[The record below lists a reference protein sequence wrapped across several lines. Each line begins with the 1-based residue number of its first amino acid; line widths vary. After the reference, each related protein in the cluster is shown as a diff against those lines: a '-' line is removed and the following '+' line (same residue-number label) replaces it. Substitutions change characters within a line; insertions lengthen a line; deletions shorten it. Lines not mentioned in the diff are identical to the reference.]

1 MQLLLISNMYP
12 SQNYPGY
19 GIFVR
24 NVVDNLSQYG
34 VQCKDKAVII
44 GRKKSVIEKI
54 ISYLN
59 LYLKITWYYIF
70 KHYDGIYIHFPNQ
83 VSPLLLILYTIKSTN
98 LILNLHGEDL
108 MYRQHGIAKILGK
121 CCEQLVHK
129 SNLIIVPSDYFKTI
143 IQKRSLCN
151 LDKVFVSPSGGIDN
165 RYLFPSTTMRYA
177 DSIRIGYV
185 GRLEYDKGV
194 FDLILSLH
202 QIQNKI
208 KYQVVIVGYG
218 SIKNKI
224 EEYIKLH
231 HLDLQITLEGGIE
244 QNKLGAVY
252 NNIDVLI
259 FPSKRES
266 ESLGLVGI
274 EAMACGTPV
283 IGTNIG
289 GIPSYLK
296 NEYNGLLVPVGDI
309 DALSNAIIKFA
320 QLTFAQRKE
329 MRENAIKTAQRYY
342 RDNVIK
348 ELARKITN
356 TIKN

>member
-1 MQLLLISNMYP
+1 MKLLLISNKYP

-24 NVVDNLSQYG
+24 NVVDNLSRYDIH
-34 VQCKDKAVII
+34 CKNKAVII
-44 GRKKSVIEKI
+44 GKKTMVIKKI
-54 ISYLN
+54 LSYLN

-83 VSPLLLILYTIKSTN
+83 VSPLLLILYSIKRTN

-108 MYRQHGIAKILGK
+108 MYKQHGIAKILGK
-121 CCEQLVHK
+121 CCEQLMHK
-129 SNLIIVPSDYFKTI
+129 SDLIIVPSNYFKTI
-143 IQKRSLCN
+143 IQKRRLCN
-151 LDKVFVSPSGGIDN
+151 LNKVFVSPSGGIDN
-165 RYLFPSTTMRYA
+165 TYLFPSTAMRHT
-177 DSIRIGYV
+177 DSIKIGYV
-185 GRLEYDKGV
+185 GRLEYDKGI

-208 KYQVVIVGYG
+208 EYQAVIVGYG
-218 SIKNKI
+218 SIKDKI

-231 HLDLQITLEGGIE
+231 HLDQKIKLEGGIE
-244 QNKLGAVY
+244 QNKLGTIY
-252 NNIDVLI
+252 NDIDVLI

-283 IGTNIG
+283 IGTDIG
-289 GIPSYLK
+289 GIPSYLE
-296 NEYNGLLVPVGDI
+296 NEYNGFLVPVGDI
-309 DALSNAIIKFA
+309 DALCNAIIKFA
-320 QLTFAQRKE
+320 KLTYSQRKE
-329 MRENAIKTAQRYY
+329 MRENSLKTAQRYY

-348 ELARKITN
+348 ELAGKIINTN
-356 TIKN
+356 TN